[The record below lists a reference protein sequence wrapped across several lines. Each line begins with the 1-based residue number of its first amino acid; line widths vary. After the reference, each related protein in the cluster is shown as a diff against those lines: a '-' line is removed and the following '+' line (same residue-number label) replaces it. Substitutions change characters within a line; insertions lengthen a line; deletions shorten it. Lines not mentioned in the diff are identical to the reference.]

1 VLGHLE
7 EELGKKGRKM
17 VKIDILNEVSWLKD
31 IDKTPTFMVFSK
43 KKGTFRV
50 VDTQNRKIGDE
61 NDS

>member
-1 VLGHLE
+1 
-7 EELGKKGRKM
+7 M